1 MGPPDRAEPASTP
14 PVATSEELRRAAL
27 DRSARRGAEV
37 ARRRLRWR
45 WVAWAVYKLLI
56 WTLPL
61 LLLAELY
68 WALWLRDHPMP
79 AALQTLFHQPHQ
91 PDPTLSPHASPPSRP
106 ASAGGTQP
114 QGDS

>member
-1 MGPPDRAEPASTP
+1 MGPPAHAEPAGAP
-14 PVATSEELRRAAL
+14 PVATTDELRRAAL
-27 DRSARRGAEV
+27 ERSARRNAEV

-79 AALQTLFHQPHQ
+79 EALQPLLHRPASTR
-91 PDPTLSPHASPPSRP
+91 SPHAPSSSPP

-114 QGDS
+114 QGDP